1 MSSSSPPMKDICSQ
15 HNLLLVT
22 VDFDLD
28 HWVKVMFVSSLHDRV
43 ALLPTSHGVLL
54 GSYHTQSSL
63 REWRVIFYFPAV
75 GSIYINNLEFYIVE
89 LSVLFHLKI
98 YLVIYSY
105 QFRLIFFYT
114 LGYNRRYYFNI
125 FLEFFQIWLLVL
137 FNMASVSL

>member
-1 MSSSSPPMKDICSQ
+1 MSFSSHPMKDTCSQ

-43 ALLPTSHGVLL
+43 ALLPTSHGILL

-63 REWRVIFYFPAV
+63 GEWRVIFYLPAV
-75 GSIYINNLEFYIVE
+75 GSIYINNLEFYIGE

-105 QFRLIFFYT
+105 QFRLMFF
-114 LGYNRRYYFNI
+114 
-125 FLEFFQIWLLVL
+125 FLHFGL
-137 FNMASVSL
+137 